1 MPQYAFKSAAYAPKG
16 NSESTGTPRQ
26 PVCMM
31 RVSLGTC
38 RASQQQYAMLTCI
51 KAAGC
56 TALPFL
62 RWTVGATPEA
72 GRVSSLVS
80 DCVCMSMLH
89 SNQAHC
95 YAQPSLRLSPPAG
108 NAVLSNAARCCH
120 RYRCDSTRAGVVPE
134 SVQASGNCSACRWG
148 NVLMYCQGTA
158 GHRATEGGFR
168 SPRHTSRL
176 PSKHEWHRK

>member
-51 KAAGC
+51 KAAAGC

-80 DCVCMSMLH
+80 DCVCMSVLH

-95 YAQPSLRLSPPAG
+95 YAQPGLCLPSPAG
-108 NAVLSNAARCCH
+108 DTILSSAACCCH
-120 RYRCDSTRAGVVPE
+120 RCCEVCTKAGAVLNN
-134 SVQASGNCSACRWG
+134 VQTSGDCSACG
-148 NVLMYCQGTA
+148 
-158 GHRATEGGFR
+158 
-168 SPRHTSRL
+168 
-176 PSKHEWHRK
+176 